1 MDAKLLDPKT
11 LSMLGQSAAMFDVVL
26 NEAIKQHPE
35 IIFLS
40 ADMASAAQADRFKA
54 AYPQKFF
61 NMGICEQ
68 NMIGTAAGLC
78 DDGYKTIA
86 AAQACFITMRCFEQ
100 VRQFVGYMATN
111 QILVGFGSGFSLGMM
126 GNTHYAIED
135 MALMRL
141 IPNMTVV
148 APCDALEAA
157 KAMEAAIAYGKPI
170 YIRLFGGP
178 GMPIVHNSDIDFE
191 IGKAIQLREGKDVQL
206 IATGS
211 MVHNA
216 LQAADMLE
224 AEGVSASVVD
234 MHTVKPID
242 ESAIG
247 NDFKLIVTIEEHLPV
262 GGLGDAVGDVLL
274 NRPSHPSLLKLGI
287 SRPNEQVG
295 DTDYLLDYNGLSP
308 QAIHHS
314 ILNRLAGI

>member
-1 MDAKLLDPKT
+1 
-11 LSMLGQSAAMFDVVL
+11 
-26 NEAIKQHPE
+26 
-35 IIFLS
+35 
-40 ADMASAAQADRFKA
+40 
-54 AYPQKFF
+54 
-61 NMGICEQ
+61 
-68 NMIGTAAGLC
+68 
-78 DDGYKTIA
+78 
-86 AAQACFITMRCFEQ
+86 
-100 VRQFVGYMATN
+100 
-111 QILVGFGSGFSLGMM
+111 
-126 GNTHYAIED
+126 
-135 MALMRL
+135 MRL
-141 IPNMTVV
+141 IPNMTVI

-191 IGKAIQLREGKDVQL
+191 IGKAIPLREGKDVQL

-216 LQAADMLE
+216 LQAAEMLE

-247 NDFKLIVTIEEHLPV
+247 TDFKVMVTIEEHLPI
-262 GGLGDAVGDVLL
+262 GGLGDAVVDVLL
-274 NRPSHPSLLKLGI
+274 HKPSHPSLLKLGI

-314 ILNRLAGI
+314 IQHRLAGI